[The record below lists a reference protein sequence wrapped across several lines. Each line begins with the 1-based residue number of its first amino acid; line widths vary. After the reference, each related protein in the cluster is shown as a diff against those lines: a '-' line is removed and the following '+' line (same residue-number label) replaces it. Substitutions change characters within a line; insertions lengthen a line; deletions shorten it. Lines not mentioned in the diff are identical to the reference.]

1 MPQSCLDMLRTFWE
15 DEPGRLTATGHT
27 FHLQAGEAPPYP
39 ANVKQEELTLVEQTF
54 TLRCHDNELWLPGLY
69 LWVQPDGATIIY
81 TPEAATPTAAELWS
95 LVFTEAHRA
104 GGWLPLHA
112 ALMVA
117 HGQAVALTG
126 VSGAG
131 KSTATLRLLEAGYI
145 VLAED
150 RAFWNASGQVAG
162 FDRWLRAFPDSVE
175 RFAPRL
181 LSEALTGPRD
191 VKGKLLLPLPQAPQR
206 AKLTCVLLLADMPEL
221 SLPER
226 VRILW
231 ETTGLPLT
239 ALGRSKVQQGVG
251 KLLPFLSSQPVGRND
266 VPERIRNI
274 LGEPECLKYS
284 LKTGEISTEN
294 LV

>member
-15 DEPGRLTATGHT
+15 DVPGRLDATGHT
-27 FHLQAGEAPPYP
+27 FYLQAGEVPLYP
-39 ANVKQEELTLVEQTF
+39 ASVQQEELTLVEQTIV
-54 TLRCHDNELWLPGLY
+54 LHRDDNELWLPGLY
-69 LWVQPDGATIIY
+69 LRVQSNGATIIY
-81 TPEAATPTAAELWS
+81 TPETATPAAAELWS

-112 ALMVA
+112 ALLVA

-131 KSTATLRLLEAGYI
+131 KSTATLRLLEAGYT

-150 RAFWNASGQVAG
+150 RAFWNTSGQVAG

-181 LSEALTGPRD
+181 LFEALAGPRD
-191 VKGKLLLPLPQAPQR
+191 TKGKLLLPLPQVQQKAE
-206 AKLTCVLLLADMPEL
+206 LTSVLLLADMPEL
-221 SLPER
+221 SLPES

-231 ETTGLPLT
+231 DTTGLPLT
-239 ALGRSKVQQGVG
+239 TLARTEVQQGIG
-251 KLLPFLSSQPVGRND
+251 RLLPFLSAQPVSRND
-266 VPERIRNI
+266 VPERIRAI
-274 LGEPECLKYS
+274 LGEPGDS
-284 LKTGEISTEN
+284 S
-294 LV
+294 